1 MIVDVTGV
9 VLIPGNQGRDC
20 PGNGNQPNIECCCDE
35 CDYML
40 YQTNF
45 SAAVHICRLFL
56 RGSVAPPDAET
67 NISRNL
73 VPVRPNR
80 KAPRNANRP
89 RFNGFL
95 YKVA

>member
-40 YQTNF
+40 CCFDENNTPQCD
-45 SAAVHICRLFL
+45 ICTDMNCPKANGSKGDLYGNRL
-56 RGSVAPPDAET
+56 
-67 NISRNL
+67 
-73 VPVRPNR
+73 
-80 KAPRNANRP
+80 
-89 RFNGFL
+89 
-95 YKVA
+95 

>member
-1 MIVDVTGV
+1 MYNFCELVTSHV
-9 VLIPGNQGRDC
+9 ATHYQSEKYV
-20 PGNGNQPNIECCCDE
+20 
-35 CDYML
+35 

-80 KAPRNANRP
+80 KAPRILNRP
-89 RFNGFL
+89 RFVSVKGTDVFHETVK
-95 YKVA
+95 YEKMS